1 MDSKFR
7 KNWIDI
13 QNEKVEEQYYRLAV
27 WLLYVFLGLTLA
39 LIISLAIIGIRFLI
53 NII

>member
-27 WLLYVFLGLTLA
+27 WVVSLFSILLVAYIVV
-39 LIISLAIIGIRFLI
+39 LAIIGYKTIMP
-53 NII
+53 